1 MKFISTRDNSIQI
14 DSQEVIFNCIN
25 DDIYVPYKLENLY
38 DIDVLRDMSYSELAI
53 YILKHFLTDIDEST
67 IKSIVE
73 KAYNGYEPN
82 VFLRKTSDRCYVEL
96 FNNKSLSYRDLSLS
110 IISEFI
116 DINLKNNPSVKEL
129 YIFTA
134 STDISI
140 STIENFKKMN
150 TKVFVFYPNTISDI
164 EKSKLLSSLSDNIVA
179 IGVDGDF
186 YACKKLVDG
195 LINDEDIKS
204 LIQDKQSVISTC
216 NSLNIIRVL
225 TQVVYYFYSYITMV
239 KFGEIEKDKKI
250 NVSIPTENF
259 GNIMACFY
267 AKRMGLP
274 INKIICATK
283 SPLSFKKFLDT
294 GEFIYDEVFGKDST
308 SFERLVTANI
318 ERLLH
323 HLLNDQDRIREIYN
337 DFRNN
342 KKFTLTPDELQKL
355 GCIETYSLNNEEV
368 SQKILRLFLEC
379 QYPLSPQTAL
389 ASLAYDKYVIDS
401 FDYTPSVIIATTSP
415 YSSTDKLL
423 KSFGYNEN
431 LDVKMAIEKLNSF
444 IKAPIPDNLQN
455 IKEVETKIFNA
466 DEIKNIVIE
475 EIKNMEK

>member
-1 MKFISTRDNSIQI
+1 MKFISTRDNSITI

-25 DDIYVPYKLENLY
+25 DDIYVPLNLDNLY
-38 DIDVLRDMSYSELAI
+38 DIDVLRDMTYNELAI
-53 YILKHFLTDIDEST
+53 YILKHFLTDIDEDS
-67 IKSIVE
+67 ISSIVNN
-73 KAYNGYEPN
+73 AYDGDEPN

-110 IISEFI
+110 IISKFI
-116 DINLKNNPSVKEL
+116 DINLNNNEDVKNL
-129 YIFTA
+129 YLFTA
-134 STDISI
+134 STDISV

-150 TKVFVFYPNTISDI
+150 TKVFVFYPNNISDI
-164 EKSKLLSSLSDNIVA
+164 EKSKLLSTLSDNVCA

-186 YACKKLVDG
+186 YECKKLVDS
-195 LINDEDIKS
+195 LINDSDIKD
-204 LIQDKQSVISTC
+204 LIAQKESVISTC

-225 TQVVYYFYSYITMV
+225 TQVIYYFYSYVTMV
-239 KFGEIEKDKKI
+239 KYGEIKAGKRI

-294 GEFIYDEVFGKDST
+294 GEFVYDEVFGEEST
-308 SFERLVTANI
+308 SFERLVLANI

-323 HLLNDQDRIREIYN
+323 HLINNQDRIREIYT
-337 DFRNN
+337 DFREKNE
-342 KKFTLTPDELQKL
+342 FTLYPEELQKL
-355 GCIETYSLNNEEV
+355 SCIETYSMTSDEV

-379 QYPLSPQTAL
+379 QYPLSPQTAM

-401 FDYTPSVIIATTSP
+401 YDYTPSIIMATTSP
-415 YSSTDKLL
+415 YSSTENVL

-431 LDVKMAIEKLNSF
+431 LDINMALEKLNSF
-444 IKAPIPDNLQN
+444 IKSPIPDNLQN
-455 IKEVETKIFNA
+455 IKKIDTTIF
-466 DEIKNIVIE
+466 DSSEIKNIIYKKIQE
-475 EIKNMEK
+475 MN

>member
-1 MKFISTRDNSIQI
+1 MKFISTRDNSITI

-25 DDIYVPYKLENLY
+25 DDIYVPLNLDNLY
-38 DIDVLRDMSYSELAI
+38 DIDVLRDMTYNELAI
-53 YILKHFLTDIDEST
+53 YILKHFLTDIDED
-67 IKSIVE
+67 SISIIVNN
-73 KAYNGYEPN
+73 AYDGDEPN
-82 VFLRKTSDRCYVEL
+82 VFLRKTNDRCYVEL

-110 IISEFI
+110 IISKFI
-116 DINLKNNPSVKEL
+116 DINLNNNEDVKNL
-129 YIFTA
+129 YLFTA
-134 STDISI
+134 STDISV

-150 TKVFVFYPNTISDI
+150 TKVFVFYPNNITDI
-164 EKSKLLSSLSDNIVA
+164 EKSKLLSTLSDNICA

-186 YACKKLVDG
+186 YECKKLVDS
-195 LINDEDIKS
+195 LINDSDIKN
-204 LIQDKQSVISTC
+204 LIAQKESVISTC

-225 TQVVYYFYSYITMV
+225 TQVIYYFYSYVTMV
-239 KFGEIEKDKKI
+239 KYGEIEAEKRI

-294 GEFIYDEVFGKDST
+294 GEFVYDEVFGEEST
-308 SFERLVTANI
+308 SFERLVLANI

-323 HLLNDQDRIREIYN
+323 HLINNQDRIREIYT
-337 DFRNN
+337 DFREN
-342 KKFTLTPDELQKL
+342 KKFTLYPEELEKL
-355 GCIETYSLNNEEV
+355 SCIKTYSMTSDEV

-379 QYPLSPQTAL
+379 QYPLSPQTAM

-401 FDYTPSVIIATTSP
+401 YDYTPSIIMATTSP

-423 KSFGYNEN
+423 KSFGYNED
-431 LDVKMAIEKLNSF
+431 LDINMALEKLNSF
-444 IKAPIPDNLQN
+444 IKSPIPDNLQN
-455 IKEVETKIFNA
+455 IKKIDTTIF
-466 DEIKNIVIE
+466 DSTEIKDIVYKKIQE
-475 EIKNMEK
+475 MN

>member
-1 MKFISTRDNSIQI
+1 MKFISTRDNSITI

-25 DDIYVPYKLENLY
+25 DDIYVPLNLDNLY
-38 DIDVLRDMSYSELAI
+38 DIDVLRDMTYNELAI
-53 YILKHFLTDIDEST
+53 YILKHFLTDIDENS
-67 IKSIVE
+67 ISSIVNN
-73 KAYNGYEPN
+73 AYDGDEPN
-82 VFLRKTSDRCYVEL
+82 VFLRKTNDRCYVEL

-110 IISEFI
+110 IISKFI
-116 DINLKNNPSVKEL
+116 DINLNNNEDVKNL
-129 YIFTA
+129 YLFTA
-134 STDISI
+134 STDISV

-150 TKVFVFYPNTISDI
+150 TKVFVFYPNNISDI
-164 EKSKLLSSLSDNIVA
+164 EKSKLLSTLSDNICA

-186 YACKKLVDG
+186 YECKKLVDS
-195 LINDEDIKS
+195 LINDSDIKN
-204 LIQDKQSVISTC
+204 LIAQKESVISTC

-225 TQVVYYFYSYITMV
+225 TQVIYYFYSYVTMV
-239 KFGEIEKDKKI
+239 KYGEIEAGKRI

-294 GEFIYDEVFGKDST
+294 GEFVYDEVFGEEST
-308 SFERLVTANI
+308 SFERLVLANI

-323 HLLNDQDRIREIYN
+323 HLINNQDRIREIYT
-337 DFRNN
+337 DFRENN
-342 KKFTLTPDELQKL
+342 KFTLYPEELQKL
-355 GCIETYSLNNEEV
+355 SCIKTYSMTSDEV

-379 QYPLSPQTAL
+379 QYPLSPQTAT

-401 FDYTPSVIIATTSP
+401 YDYTPSIIMATTSP

-423 KSFGYNEN
+423 KSFGYNED
-431 LDVKMAIEKLNSF
+431 LDINMALEKLNSF
-444 IKAPIPDNLQN
+444 IKSPIPDNLQN
-455 IKEVETKIFNA
+455 IKKIDTTIF
-466 DEIKNIVIE
+466 DSTEIKDIVYKKIQE
-475 EIKNMEK
+475 MD

>member
-1 MKFISTRDNSIQI
+1 MKFISTRDNSITI

-25 DDIYVPYKLENLY
+25 DDIYVPLNLDNLY
-38 DIDVLRDMSYSELAI
+38 DIDVLRDMTYNELAI
-53 YILKHFLTDIDEST
+53 YILKHFLTDIDED
-67 IKSIVE
+67 SISIIVNN
-73 KAYNGYEPN
+73 AYDGDEPN
-82 VFLRKTSDRCYVEL
+82 VFLRKTNDRCYVEL

-110 IISEFI
+110 IISKFI
-116 DINLKNNPSVKEL
+116 DINLNNNEDVKNL
-129 YIFTA
+129 YLFTA
-134 STDISI
+134 STDISV

-150 TKVFVFYPNTISDI
+150 TKVFVFYPNNITDI
-164 EKSKLLSSLSDNIVA
+164 EKSKLLSTLSDNICA

-186 YACKKLVDG
+186 YECKKLVDS
-195 LINDEDIKS
+195 LINDSDIKN
-204 LIQDKQSVISTC
+204 LIAQKESVISTC

-225 TQVVYYFYSYITMV
+225 TQVIYYFYSYVTMV
-239 KFGEIEKDKKI
+239 KYGEIEAEKRI

-294 GEFIYDEVFGKDST
+294 GEFVYDEVFGEEST
-308 SFERLVTANI
+308 SFERLVLANI

-323 HLLNDQDRIREIYN
+323 HLINNQDRIREIYT
-337 DFRNN
+337 DFREN
-342 KKFTLTPDELQKL
+342 KKFTLYPEELEKL
-355 GCIETYSLNNEEV
+355 SCIKTYSMTSDEV

-379 QYPLSPQTAL
+379 QYPLSPQTAM

-401 FDYTPSVIIATTSP
+401 YDYTPSIIMATTSP

-423 KSFGYNEN
+423 KSFGYNED
-431 LDVKMAIEKLNSF
+431 LDINMALEKLNSF
-444 IKAPIPDNLQN
+444 IKSPIPDNLQN
-455 IKEVETKIFNA
+455 IKKVDTTIF
-466 DEIKNIVIE
+466 DSSEIKNIVYKKIQE
-475 EIKNMEK
+475 MN